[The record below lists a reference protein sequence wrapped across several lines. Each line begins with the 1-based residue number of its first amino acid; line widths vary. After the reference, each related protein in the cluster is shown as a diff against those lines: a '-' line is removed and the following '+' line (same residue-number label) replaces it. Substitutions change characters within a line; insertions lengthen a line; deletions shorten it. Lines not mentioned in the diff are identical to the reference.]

1 MSTSIIYYL
10 LFTTIDF
17 QWMGNKQINNNST
30 LGGSKESR
38 SESEALGNLSLMVRF
53 SFFLSAPDNLC
64 WDFASTAFLNIF
76 NFSRYS
82 PFSSQWVCVAL
93 RRVDVFQVKW
103 NETLCRLVVYYY
115 YMVRTIETQTES
127 ERDDTAYDGG
137 KVVSLSSVSFYSN
150 RGNCV

>member
-64 WDFASTAFLNIF
+64 WDFASTVFLNIF
-76 NFSRYS
+76 NSSRYS
-82 PFSSQWVCVAL
+82 PFLFPVSVRCVAL
-93 RRVDVFQVKW
+93 RRCPTSKW
-103 NETLCRLVVYYY
+103 REMKPCRLVVY
-115 YMVRTIETQTES
+115 YMVRTIENPNRTRERWHDTRWWES
-127 ERDDTAYDGG
+127 CINFFCFI
-137 KVVSLSSVSFYSN
+137 L
-150 RGNCV
+150 